1 MKDRDRDRDRDSG
14 PRTGKGGFRRGR
26 GGKRCKPCDFM
37 DYKDVPS
44 LRRYMSA
51 HGKIYSR
58 KRGQNCAKC
67 QRLVQQA
74 IKRARFM
81 GILSYTN

>member
-1 MKDRDRDRDRDSG
+1 MGRPSSSD
-14 PRTGKGGFRRGR
+14 KGIPAKAAKECHFIE
-26 GGKRCKPCDFM
+26 
-37 DYKDVPS
+37 YKDQGA
-44 LRRYMSA
+44 LRRHLTGA
-51 HGKIYSR
+51 GKIHSR
-58 KRGQNCAKC
+58 KRAGNCAKC